1 MQMSFF
7 ACGGCCNLLFINM
20 KGSFPPFTDEN
31 AFCVLALLRYEV
43 LIGGSNLMST
53 FLIGI

>member
-43 LIGGSNLMST
+43 LIGGSNLMNT